1 MRRLAFVGGPEHQ
14 ELMLHLGRDSHSLR
28 VLAVLAIGR
37 MGTDEYI
44 YKVLEGLELPRRLM
58 EQPIFTMLNRM
69 DGVRFDAL
77 MKRWDRI
84 SSPQT
89 RKILLVVAAH
99 KAPAAC
105 VEWLPKAER
114 DGAMEVRAGAA
125 RACGMMATE
134 KSLVTLLR
142 LLKDR
147 DFEVRARAAR
157 ALGRRRELTT
167 LEPLVEATKDSA
179 FWVRQN
185 AAAAILEIGELG
197 RRRLEELVQ
206 FADDP
211 FAADAARQEL
221 ERYRLQAPSREEVV
235 A

>member
-1 MRRLAFVGGPEHQ
+1 
-14 ELMLHLGRDSHSLR
+14 
-28 VLAVLAIGR
+28 
-37 MGTDEYI
+37 
-44 YKVLEGLELPRRLM
+44 
-58 EQPIFTMLNRM
+58 M
-69 DGVRFDAL
+69 DGPRFDAL
-77 MKRWDRI
+77 MKKWDRI
-84 SSPQT
+84 TSPQI
-89 RKILLVVAAH
+89 RKILLVVSAH
-99 KAPAAC
+99 KSPGVCA
-105 VEWLPKAER
+105 EWLPRAER

-125 RACGMMATE
+125 RASGMMATE

-147 DFEVRARAAR
+147 DFEVRARAAG

-197 RRRLEELVQ
+197 RRRLQELVKH
-206 FADDP
+206 ADDP
-211 FAADAARQEL
+211 FSADAARQEL
-221 ERYRLQAPSREEVV
+221 ERYRLQSPAQEVV